1 MAKAIKLR
9 LDIGN
14 SGKEVLDIWKTIHK
28 SEEQLGEDF
37 KYEVEY
43 SDNLTKSTGAIDII
57 LMLLYGLNG
66 IDFIQDFLIDLIIS
80 LFQKKN
86 RTIHIKLKDGTE
98 LTYNGDEDI
107 EEITKKLKE
116 LGSVV
121 SKNDNKEDIVIS
133 FRE

>member
-9 LDIGN
+9 FDVGN
-14 SGKEVLDIWKTIHK
+14 SGKEVLDIWKSIQK
-28 SEEQLGEDF
+28 SEEQLGENL

-43 SDNLTKSTGAIDII
+43 SDNLTKSTEAIDII
-57 LMLLYGLNG
+57 LLLLYGLDG
-66 IDFIQDFLIDLIIS
+66 IAFIQDFLIDLIIS

-116 LGSVV
+116 LGSLV